1 MLYPAPLGKQCKS
14 KAPPYPQKTLFINDQ
29 GGLTMTDKGLKK
41 AVGQQAGFKLPSNF
55 SYRTMKRIEEKAYL
69 KEKRE
74 EKRIF
79 ISWLITISLM
89 LASGIGYF
97 GWSYHEQFTALF
109 HRAKDSVPDAKTLLL
124 CLPTAIALLLLFF
137 FNNWLRKRIRQ
148 KTGNQ

>member
-1 MLYPAPLGKQCKS
+1 
-14 KAPPYPQKTLFINDQ
+14 
-29 GGLTMTDKGLKK
+29 MTDKGLKK

-55 SYRTMKRIEEKAYL
+55 SYRTMKRIEDKAYL

-74 EKRIF
+74 EKRIV